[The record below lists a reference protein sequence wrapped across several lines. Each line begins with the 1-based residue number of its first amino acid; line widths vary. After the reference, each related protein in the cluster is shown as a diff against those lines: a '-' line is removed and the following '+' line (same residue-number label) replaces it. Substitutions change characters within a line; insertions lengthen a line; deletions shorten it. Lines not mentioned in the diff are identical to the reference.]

1 MIESAARRR
10 SPARAGTIADRVTLS
25 TVAPAASSE
34 AKKKIST
41 TGGSPA
47 MLIAARPAAALTIA
61 VCPISISL
69 RRSIRSAIAPPSS
82 ENTTIGT
89 SSTSPSRPTSAAERV
104 ST

>member
-1 MIESAARRR
+1 MLSAALSR
-10 SPARAGTIADRVTLS
+10 SPASAGTIAERVTLS
-25 TVAPAASSE
+25 TVAPAASNP
-34 AKKKIST
+34 AKTKIRI

-47 MLIAARPAAALTIA
+47 MLIAASEAADVTIA

-69 RRSIRSAIAPPSS
+69 RRSIRSATAPPSS
-82 ENTTIGT
+82 ENTMIGT